1 MQKLVYILP
10 EYREDIGTH
19 FFYNVELLRRAQHA
33 LDIYLI
39 IERGERPKDFTR
51 AYLQR
56 FHFFPLRALELLCVL
71 LVLRV
76 KGYKKFWTHYSF
88 FGGVLAPLFGKSFY
102 WNCGM
107 PWLYRRG
114 AVEEY
119 FFRLALRRSILV
131 TGTEGMKRQYATYY
145 DLREERIRVLPNGI
159 NLARYEVWCGRKR
172 EARAK
177 LGLAQDAKVVLF
189 LHRLSKRKGADIIMP
204 VAKQFENDPN
214 VLFLVAGTGPLEN
227 MIQGNNIKR
236 IGEVSQRDVPMYFAA
251 ADVFFMPSE
260 EEGFPHVILE
270 AMAMG
275 VTVVASD
282 VGGVREI
289 TPPALAEYIIPQ
301 DPELFAQKIKTL
313 LDAKR
318 PNPISEQ
325 EREWVNRYD
334 LNSVGQQF
342 LKVISF

>member
-19 FFYNVELLRRAQHA
+19 FFYNVELLRRARNA

-88 FGGVLAPLFGKSFY
+88 FGGVLTPLFGKSFY

-131 TGTEGMKRQYATYY
+131 TGTEGMKRQYATHY

-159 NLARYEVWCGRKR
+159 NLARYEVWRGRKG

-177 LGLAQDAKVVLF
+177 LGLAHDAKVVLF
-189 LHRLSKRKGADIIMP
+189 LHRLSKRKGADMIMP

-214 VLFLVAGTGPLEN
+214 ILFLVAGTRPLEN
-227 MIQGNNIKR
+227 MIQGNNIKLV
-236 IGEVSQRDVPMYFAA
+236 GEVSQRDVPMYFAV

-275 VTVVASD
+275 VPIVASD

-289 TPPALAEYIIPQ
+289 VPETLRDFIIPQ
-301 DPELFAQKIKTL
+301 DTKLFAEKIKIL
-313 LDAKR
+313 LDVKH